1 MRKRL
6 KISTNAR
13 VLENAI
19 LVSIMLFL
27 FNLLFPIH
35 DSTLLFICEEILVFL
50 TVYFCYNYIFRF
62 INSKSD
68 SPFSLVLNAGIL
80 AALIFF
86 IVSVIKALL
95 STSESGNEA
104 GFFNSLF
111 SVLITFVFIGAIVY
125 IFATFRELF
134 FLRQKKDPSIYF
146 DTMLVFFALS
156 YFSNILVKFDPALV
170 YPNEA
175 FSVVTVVLIFLN
187 SLRVSWIAF
196 LTKRQKY
203 YLLIISIVLSI
214 LFGMNYAIVSDIKNN
229 IVSQLLY
236 SFSPGL
242 HTFINLLMIYGTIN
256 FGVIFFTTLFHLPTA
271 EAFDHKVEEVSSL
284 MDLTKLITQVFD
296 FKELAET
303 ITSSTTKICNT
314 DSAWLLTNVN
324 DKIELN
330 SVHNIGYVE
339 ADKITKA
346 ILEIGE
352 NEIFDVTIIQP
363 ETIHPLM
370 INEEN
375 TFNFKSIAVAP
386 LKVHNS
392 INGYLFTARLHDS
405 NFNADEIKSIG
416 AFADFASVAMENAKL
431 IKESIEKERLE
442 KEFDVARDIQRKI
455 LPTSIPSSDRLDIS
469 ALFVPAFEVGGDYY
483 DFFELDEDRLGFVV
497 ADVSGKG
504 ISAAFIMAE
513 VKGIFESLSKII
525 FNPRE
530 LLINVNDILKNS
542 LDKKNFVTAIYGIIN
557 KKTGVLNF
565 ARAGHTPVHICSGE
579 KIQRLQPAGIGL
591 GLDFNAGFAASIKEM
606 EIQLK
611 NNDIVICYSDGI
623 PEAKNN
629 LNDDFGY
636 ERLDSSIL
644 KNSSMDLDLIT
655 SSIMKELTVFSQNH
669 SQHDD
674 ITLVIFKWNQNK

>member
-1 MRKRL
+1 MRDRI
-6 KISTNAR
+6 KILTNSR
-13 VLENAI
+13 GLENTI
-19 LVSIMLFL
+19 LVSILLFL
-27 FNLLFPIH
+27 FNLLFPQH
-35 DSTLLFICEEILVFL
+35 DSIVLFVCGEILVFL
-50 TVYFCYNYIFRF
+50 TVFLSYNYIYRF
-62 INSKSD
+62 LNSRVD

-86 IVSVIKALL
+86 IVSVVKALL
-95 STSESGNEA
+95 GTPESTDGV

-111 SVLITFVFIGAIVY
+111 SVLLIFVFIGAIVY

-134 FLRQKKDPSIYF
+134 FLRQKKDPSTYF
-146 DTMLVFFALS
+146 NTMLVFFALS
-156 YFSNILVKFDPALV
+156 YFSNILIKFDPNFD
-170 YPNEA
+170 YPKDA
-175 FSVVTVVLIFLN
+175 FYVVTIVLIFLN

-196 LTKRQKY
+196 LTKKQKY

-214 LFGMNYAIVSDIKNN
+214 LFGMNYAIVIENN
-229 IVSQLLY
+229 IVRQLLY
-236 SFSPGL
+236 AFSPGL
-242 HTFINLLMIYGTIN
+242 HTFIDLLMIYGTIN

-303 ITSSTTKICNT
+303 ITSTTTKVCNT
-314 DSAWLLTNVN
+314 EAAWLVTKVN
-324 DKIELN
+324 DEIELN
-330 SVHNIGYVE
+330 SVHNIGFVE
-339 ADKITKA
+339 ADKITKV
-346 ILEIGE
+346 ILESE
-352 NEIFDVTIIQP
+352 DYEIFDVTIIHP
-363 ETIHPLM
+363 EAIKVA
-370 INEEN
+370 IKNDVR

-386 LKVHNS
+386 LKVHNT
-392 INGYLFTARLHDS
+392 INGYLFTARQHDS
-405 NFNADEIKSIG
+405 SFNADEIKSIG
-416 AFADFASVAMENAKL
+416 AFADFASVALENAKL

-455 LPTSIPSSDRLDIS
+455 LPTTIPSSDQLHIS

-483 DFFELDEDRLGFVV
+483 DFFELDKDRLGFVV

-513 VKGIFESLSKII
+513 VKGIFESLSKLI

-530 LLINVNDILKNS
+530 LLINVNNILKCS
-542 LDKKNFVTAIYGIIN
+542 LERKSFVTAIYGVIN

-565 ARAGHTPVHICSGE
+565 ARAGHTPIHICSGN
-579 KIQRLQPAGIGL
+579 KIERMQPAGIGL
-591 GLDFNAGFAASIKEM
+591 GLDLTAGFAASIKEM

-623 PEAKNN
+623 TEAKNN
-629 LNDDFGY
+629 LEEDFGY
-636 ERLDSSIL
+636 NRLDSSIL
-644 KNSSMDLDLIT
+644 KNCNMDLDLI
-655 SSIMKELTVFSQNH
+655 SNNLMRELTVFSKNH
-669 SQHDD
+669 AQHDD